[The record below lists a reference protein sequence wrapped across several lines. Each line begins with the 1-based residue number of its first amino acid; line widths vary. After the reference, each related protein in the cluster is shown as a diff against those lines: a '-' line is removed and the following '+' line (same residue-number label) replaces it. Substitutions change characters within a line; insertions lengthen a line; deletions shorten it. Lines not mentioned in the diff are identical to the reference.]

1 MTNKKS
7 KKKTKKS
14 RRNEER
20 LQDLPN
26 DLRGPPNNR
35 YGGHQTSRLRGFKD
49 WSRGAASAG
58 TRFSQ
63 EQLEAYAKK
72 NGFKVSERRTNPD
85 NWRYTPVLGK
95 RPFLDDWLNHPHT
108 FNEIDYPAYGYGL
121 ILGPSSGG
129 VVAIDFDGPLAV
141 DYFYDELGFD
151 LEDDPVCWTSSK
163 TGRCQIAY
171 LVPEKYWEHL
181 NTTKIDLTIDPDDR
195 QGLEFRWAGGQSV
208 LPPSKHP
215 DTGGNYTWINEPT
228 ATNYHIIPDK
238 ILAFWLD
245 RCNQHTQ
252 PQPLGNFRI

>member
-1 MTNKKS
+1 MNTNDIPMMTNP
-7 KKKTKKS
+7 
-14 RRNEER
+14 E
-20 LQDLPN
+20 
-26 DLRGPPNNR
+26 
-35 YGGHQTSRLRGFKD
+35 F
-49 WSRGAASAG
+49 
-58 TRFSQ
+58 
-63 EQLEAYAKK
+63 
-72 NGFKVSERRTNPD
+72 
-85 NWRYTPVLGK
+85 WRYTPVVGK
-95 RPFLDDWLNHPHT
+95 RPFKKDWANHPHT

-208 LPPSKHP
+208 LPPSNIQTRAVITH
-215 DTGGNYTWINEPT
+215 G
-228 ATNYHIIPDK
+228 
-238 ILAFWLD
+238 
-245 RCNQHTQ
+245 
-252 PQPLGNFRI
+252 